1 MSIHSYHRNVLGFL
15 LLPLFGQ
22 ISSSVIKINFAYSI
36 VISTSDG
43 PVAPPA
49 RIIMPI
55 SVSNAIYQTS
65 LYIYQ
70 NTRCMNLN
78 SSPKCQIIIQE
89 LDRPI
94 SIVITCD
101 PRHLLLCSFLRI
113 AFLDCSAA
121 ALASAISFSLF
132 SSYAFARFIC
142 AAVRLCCPGLVSAES
157 LRLRA
162 DFAIW
167 EAAPL
172 MSEMAPPTKP
182 LLAGAAGD
190 ESADGG

>member
-1 MSIHSYHRNVLGFL
+1 M
-15 LLPLFGQ
+15 
-22 ISSSVIKINFAYSI
+22 KINFACSI
-36 VISTSDG
+36 VISTSDS
-43 PVAPPA
+43 PVVPPA
-49 RIIMPI
+49 RIIKPI
-55 SVSNAIYQTS
+55 SVSNAIYQPS
-65 LYIYQ
+65 LYIYRD
-70 NTRCMNLN
+70 TKCMNLN
-78 SSPKCQIIIQE
+78 SSPKCRIMIQE
-89 LDRPI
+89 PDRPI

-113 AFLDCSAA
+113 AFLACSAA

-142 AAVRLCCPGLVSAES
+142 TAVRLCCPGFVSAES
-157 LRLRA
+157 LKLRA

-182 LLAGAAGD
+182 LLAGAASD